1 MASNKSPTAAN
12 QSVELGQPSDASKLE
27 AELKSPSQ
35 PEYPSTK
42 RVAIIMCSVYITMF
56 LIALVSPRQFLGF
69 NTF

>member
-1 MASNKSPTAAN
+1 MASNKSHTAAN
-12 QSVELGQPSDASKLE
+12 QSLELAQPSDASKLE
-27 AELKSPSQ
+27 AELEALSQ

-56 LIALVSPRQFLGF
+56 LIALVSPRQCPGF